1 MTRFEFNEE
10 SSELAD
16 AILMTLPAL
25 SQAERL
31 RLASSILIA
40 TADRNGSDGM
50 GGMKMVVE
58 TDEHRYTIRVSREEL
73 SEQE

>member
-1 MTRFEFNEE
+1 MTRFEYDKK
-10 SSELAD
+10 SSGIAH

-31 RLASSILIA
+31 RLASSILLT
-40 TADRNGSDGM
+40 TADQNGS
-50 GGMKMVVE
+50 GGMKMEVE
-58 TDEHRYTIRVSREEL
+58 TDEHRYTIRVSRQEL